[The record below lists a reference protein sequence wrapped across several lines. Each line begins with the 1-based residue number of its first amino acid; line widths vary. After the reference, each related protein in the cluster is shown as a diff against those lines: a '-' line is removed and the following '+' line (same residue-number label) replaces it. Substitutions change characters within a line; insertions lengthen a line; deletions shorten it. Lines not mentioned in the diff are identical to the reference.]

1 MKEALFIKLK
11 NERNWFQPLA
21 EGDADG
27 SDTAH
32 SQAMQGSLSALY
44 YVRGEQED
52 AFQGTLQDLVTWVQD
67 FRGDF
72 FDLPLVVMLEGVNL
86 VSMQVNIPS
95 KQAKHIAQALPFML
109 EDMVAQDVDSL
120 HIAAGTRGKAGE
132 LPVILCQKSYIT
144 NMIDHFAEA
153 GLQVHHVIADMYC
166 LPPQENSWHFLTDGR
181 CLLVRVDNQSPLT
194 IELDA
199 LPVLLNALFVE
210 DLAAPEKITVTVGS
224 DFTSGNLE
232 NWLKTQFTSHIADL
246 TTEFEIEHIEQTS
259 FSYLCESVLPNLAS
273 EPINLL
279 QGSYKPISKRRPS
292 LIKWKPMT
300 ALAGV
305 FVALFVGFQYT
316 HAWKLE
322 EKTDQVANQAEALY
336 KRYFPQDRRIVDIRK
351 QMTDKL
357 ENAASQGGSEGFLTL
372 LAMVG
377 EKLNEM
383 NRGADKPRLS
393 PLRITYDETQGDLK
407 IDFLAGGFTDL
418 DALKAK
424 LESMSLAVEIAR
436 ASQDGDQ
443 MKARMNIR
451 SAG

>member
-11 NERNWFQPLA
+11 HEKAWFEPLPVDDGIESQPLERA
-21 EGDADG
+21 PGVEA
-27 SDTAH
+27 
-32 SQAMQGSLSALY
+32 LVALY

-52 AFQGTLQDLVTWVQD
+52 TFQGSLDDLITWVNE

-72 FDLPLVVMLEGVNL
+72 FDLPLVVMLAGVNL
-86 VSMQVNIPS
+86 VAMEVNIPS
-95 KQAKHIAQALPFML
+95 KQAKHITQALPFML
-109 EDMVAQDVDSL
+109 EDLVAQDVDAL
-120 HIAAGTRGKAGE
+120 HIALGNREKGGE
-132 LPVILCQKSYIT
+132 LPVILCQKAHIANLISRF
-144 NMIDHFAEA
+144 DAV
-153 GLQVHHVIADMYC
+153 GLQIQHVIGDMCC
-166 LPPQENSWHFLTDGR
+166 LPPQDNSWHFLTDGR
-181 CLLVRVDNQSPLT
+181 ALLVRLHRQSPLT

-199 LPVLLNALFVE
+199 LPVLLNSLFVDGMDE
-210 DLAAPEKITVTVGS
+210 PEKITVTVGS

-232 NWLKTQFTSHIADL
+232 NWLKTQFTSHLADMS
-246 TTEFEIEHIEQTS
+246 TAFEIEHIEQTS
-259 FSYLCESVLPNLAS
+259 FSYLCESVLPKITS

-279 QGSYKPISKRRPS
+279 QGPYKPISKRRPS
-292 LIKWKPMT
+292 LIKWKPMA
-300 ALAGV
+300 ALASV

-316 HAWKLE
+316 QAWKLE
-322 EKTDQVANQAEALY
+322 GKAEQVRKQTEALY
-336 KRYFPQDRRIVDIRK
+336 KRYFPQDRRIVDVRR

-357 ENAASQGGSEGFLTL
+357 EAASSQGGNEGFLNL

-377 EKLNEM
+377 EKLNEL
-383 NRGADKPRLS
+383 NRGAQTPRLS

-418 DALKAK
+418 DALKEK
-424 LESMSLAVEIAR
+424 LESLSLSVEIAR

>member
-11 NERNWFQPLA
+11 NERAWFKPLPEA
-21 EGDADG
+21 EEGQEPAASGGDE
-27 SDTAH
+27 
-32 SQAMQGSLSALY
+32 SLAALY

-52 AFQGTLQDLVTWVQD
+52 AFQGTLSELVGWVQE

-72 FDLPLVVMLEGVNL
+72 FDLPVVIMLEGVNL

-95 KQAKHIAQALPFML
+95 KQAKHIQQALPFML

-120 HIAAGTRGKAGE
+120 HIAVGTRDKGGD
-132 LPVILCQKSYIT
+132 LPVILCEKT
-144 NMIDHFAEA
+144 HLRHLIDRFDGA
-153 GLQVHHVIADMYC
+153 GIQIQHMVADMYC
-166 LPPQENSWHFLTDGR
+166 LPPQDNSWHFLTDGR
-181 CLLVRVDNQSPLT
+181 TLLVRVDSQSPLT

-210 DLAAPEKITVTVGS
+210 DQAPPEKITVTVGS
-224 DFTSGNLE
+224 DFSSGNLE

-246 TTEFEIEHIEQTS
+246 NIEFEIEHLEQTS
-259 FSYLCESVLPNLAS
+259 FSYLCEAVLPNLSS

-279 QGSYKPISKRRPS
+279 QGDYKPISRRRPS
-292 LIKWKPMT
+292 LIKWKPMA
-300 ALAGV
+300 ALATV

-316 HAWKLE
+316 MAWKLE
-322 EKTDQVANQAEALY
+322 ARTDEVTRQAESLY
-336 KRYFPQDRRIVDIRK
+336 KRYFPRDRRIVDIRK

-357 ENAASQGGSEGFLTL
+357 DAASAQGGSEGFLTL

-383 NRGADKPRLS
+383 NRGAEKPRLS
-393 PLRITYDETQGDLK
+393 PMRITYDETQGDLK

>member
-11 NERNWFQPLA
+11 NEKAWFTPPAA
-21 EGDADG
+21 EEEGAEAPAG
-27 SDTAH
+27 NGQEGLT
-32 SQAMQGSLSALY
+32 ALY
-44 YVRGEQED
+44 YVRGDQED
-52 AFQGTLQDLVTWVQD
+52 AFQGTLDDLVQWVQEI
-67 FRGDF
+67 RGDF
-72 FDLPLVVMLEGVNL
+72 FDLPVVVMLEGVNL
-86 VSMQVNIPS
+86 VSMAVNIPS
-95 KQAKHIAQALPFML
+95 KQAKHIQQALPFML
-109 EDMVAQDVDSL
+109 EDMVAQDVESL
-120 HIAAGTRGKAGE
+120 HIAVGSRDKSGE
-132 LPVILCQKSYIT
+132 LPVILCEKTYIE
-144 NMIDHFAEA
+144 NLLAHFRAA
-153 GLQVHHVIADMYC
+153 NIQVHYVIADMYC
-166 LPPQENSWHFLTDGR
+166 LPPQDGSWHFLTDGR
-181 CLLVRVDNQSPLT
+181 TLLVRVDNQTPLT
-194 IELDA
+194 IELDV

-210 DLAAPEKITVTVGS
+210 DLQAPEKITVTVGS
-224 DFTSGNLE
+224 DFTSDNLE
-232 NWLKTQFTSHIADL
+232 NWLKTQFTSHLADL
-246 TTEFEIEHIEQTS
+246 TTEFEIEHIDQTS
-259 FSYLCESVLPNLAS
+259 FSYLCESVLPELTS

-279 QGSYKPISKRRPS
+279 QGPYKPISKRRPS
-292 LIKWKPMT
+292 LIKWKPMA
-300 ALAGV
+300 ALASV

-316 HAWKLE
+316 QAWKLE
-322 EKTDQVANQAEALY
+322 EKAEQVSQQAESLY
-336 KRYFPQDRRIVDIRK
+336 KRYFPQERRIVDIRK

-357 ENAASQGGSEGFLTL
+357 ESASAQGGNENFLTL

>member
-11 NERNWFQPLA
+11 NEKSWFRPLPVDESGEA
-21 EGDADG
+21 AD
-27 SDTAH
+27 
-32 SQAMQGSLSALY
+32 QALQGTLTALY

-52 AFQGTLQDLVTWVQD
+52 AFQGSLRDLLAWVRD

-120 HIAAGTRGKAGE
+120 HIAVGSREKTGE
-132 LPVILCQKSYIT
+132 LPVILCQKSYIA
-144 NMIDHFAEA
+144 NMIDHFAA
-153 GLQVHHVIADMYC
+153 ADLQISYVVADMYC

-181 CLLVRVDNQSPLT
+181 SLLVRVDNQSPLT

-199 LPVLLNALFVE
+199 LPVLLNSLFAE
-210 DLAAPEKITVTVGS
+210 GQEAPQKITVTVGS
-224 DFTSGNLE
+224 DFTSDNLE
-232 NWLKTQFTSHIADL
+232 NWLKTQFTSHLADVS
-246 TTEFEIEHIEQTS
+246 TEFEIEHIEQTS

-279 QGSYKPISKRRPS
+279 QGAYKPISKRRPS

-300 ALAGV
+300 ALASV
-305 FVALFVGFQYT
+305 FVVLFVGFQYT

-322 EKTDQVANQAEALY
+322 EKTDQVAQEAESLY

-357 ENAASQGGSEGFLTL
+357 ESAASQGGSEGFLTL

>member
-11 NERNWFQPLA
+11 HEEAWFAPVA
-21 EGDADG
+21 VAD
-27 SDTAH
+27 DTEA
-32 SQAMQGSLSALY
+32 SSVQKAPGEESLSALY

-52 AFQGTLQDLVTWVQD
+52 AFQGNLDELIVWVNE

-72 FDLPLVVMLEGVNL
+72 FDLPLVVMLAGVNL
-86 VSMQVNIPS
+86 VAMEVNIPS

-109 EDMVAQDVDSL
+109 EDLVAQDVDAL
-120 HIAAGTRGKAGE
+120 HIALGSRDKGGE
-132 LPVILCQKSYIT
+132 LPVILCQKAYIA
-144 NMIDHFAEA
+144 NLISRFDSV
-153 GLQVHHVIADMYC
+153 GLQIQHVIGDMCC
-166 LPPQENSWHFLTDGR
+166 LPPQDNSWHFLTDGR
-181 CLLVRVDNQSPLT
+181 SLLVRLHKQSPLT

-210 DLAAPEKITVTVGS
+210 GMDEPEKISVTVGS
-224 DFTSGNLE
+224 DFKSDNLE
-232 NWLKTQFTSHIADL
+232 NWLKTQFTSHMADMS
-246 TTEFEIEHIEQTS
+246 TVFDIEHIDQTS
-259 FSYLCESVLPNLAS
+259 FSYLCESVLPKLTA

-279 QGSYKPISKRRPS
+279 QGAYKPISKRRPS
-292 LIKWKPMT
+292 LIKWKPVA
-300 ALAGV
+300 ALASI

-316 HAWKLE
+316 QAWKLE
-322 EKTDQVANQAEALY
+322 GKAEQVAKQTETLY
-336 KRYFPQDRRIVDIRK
+336 KRYFPQDRRIVDVRR

-357 ENAASQGGSEGFLTL
+357 EAASSQGGNQGFLSL

-377 EKLNEM
+377 EKLNEL
-383 NRGADKPRLS
+383 NRGAQRPRLS

-424 LESMSLAVEIAR
+424 LETLSLSVEIAR